1 MSERTTIGGV
11 TYEAVGS
18 SSSNLLLKCN
28 GTARIQW
35 GNKLID
41 LIKNGKLVSSAASA
55 EQIFIV
61 TDESQIKSDGIYV
74 IDSDETSQLWIS
86 KDGKQYN
93 LSGTELYISTSN
105 QQNITA
111 EQKQQAIEN
120 IGLYYNTLEDAQN
133 AGVQN
138 GLVYIISTKKLY
150 TVFNGVYEEFQ
161 AQLKTIAVEEKQ
173 EQDIKGEVIN
183 SSIKIVLSISGIE
196 YLILSDNKIYS
207 NYPIY
212 VDDSAQICSKHQKYR
227 MYVENGLGYVVA
239 DNISANNEVKAK
251 TVTTTTAISPNIVS
265 DETETPGF
273 KLYTQEDVSYLDIDY
288 INAREW
294 TPFVRG
300 MIMMFNGQSDIPEG
314 WAICDGQTHTY
325 KGVTTVTPNLIG
337 KFIKA
342 SDSSGAGTEGGSNE
356 VTLTSDNLPEHSH
369 PHNVHSHSIS
379 GTSITIDSSGSL
391 SMTSST
397 QFVERVSSNTDVVSD
412 NSDDTVTVISG
423 ITPTYKTINTT
434 GGSHTHTVTITEGTI
449 SNSEST
455 EQEKQWANTSI
466 NIEPEYYTLIFII
479 KL

>member
-41 LIKNGKLVSSAASA
+41 LIKNGKLVSSAAST

-61 TDESQIKSDGIYV
+61 TDESQIKSDGVYV

-138 GLVYIISTKKLY
+138 GLIYIISTKKLY
-150 TVFNGVYEEFQ
+150 TVFNGVLEEFQ

-239 DNISANNEVKAK
+239 DNISATNEVKAE
-251 TVTTTTAISPNIVS
+251 TVTTTTTVSQNIVS
-265 DETETPGF
+265 DETETPRF

-300 MIMMFNGQSDIPEG
+300 MIMMFNGQSEIPEG
-314 WAICDGQTHTY
+314 WAICDGQTYTY

-342 SDSSGAGTEGGSNE
+342 SESSGDTGGNNE
-356 VTLTSDNLPEHSH
+356 ITITSDNLPKHSH
-369 PHNVHSHSIS
+369 PHDAHSHSIS

-391 SMTSST
+391 GMASST
-397 QFVERVSSNTDVVSD
+397 QFVETVSSDTSVVSD

-434 GGSHTHTVTITEGTI
+434 GGEHTHTATIAEGTV
-449 SNSEST
+449 SASEST
-455 EQEKQWANTSI
+455 EQQKQWDNKPI